1 MKNLKYCC
9 GYLNINGSGL
19 KRTRFWLIFSLF
31 RTTIFLP
38 QHDPPLPNTICM
50 KGQDLKR
57 DIKREIHEEKENIK
71 TEIPEMGENVEGST
85 HY

>member
-1 MKNLKYCC
+1 
-9 GYLNINGSGL
+9 
-19 KRTRFWLIFSLF
+19 
-31 RTTIFLP
+31 
-38 QHDPPLPNTICM
+38 M

-57 DIKREIHEEKENIK
+57 DIKREIHEEKENIE